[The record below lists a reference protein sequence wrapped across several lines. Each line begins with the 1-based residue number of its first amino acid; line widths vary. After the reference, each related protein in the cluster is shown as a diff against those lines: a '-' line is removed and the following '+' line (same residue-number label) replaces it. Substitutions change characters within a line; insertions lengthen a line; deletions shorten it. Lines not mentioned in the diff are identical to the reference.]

1 MASRAAARIGSGGQY
16 LVHDAAD
23 RCRTP
28 SATGTAAEAGVNLAC
43 RPRRGF
49 GACEGAAYVVVA
61 QHVARAYDHVRTVP
75 FELISIA
82 TIELPPEPIA
92 TKKSLYAAFLSWLTD
107 LCPYGLACCAPK
119 RRWLSPTVVIEGHVL
134 AIA

>member
-1 MASRAAARIGSGGQY
+1 MASRAAARTGSGGQY

-28 SATGTAAEAGVNLAC
+28 SATGTAADR

-49 GACEGAAYVVVA
+49 AACEGAAYVVVA
-61 QHVARAYDHVRTVP
+61 QHVARAHDHVRTVP

-92 TKKSLYAAFLSWLTD
+92 TKKLLYAAFLGWLTD
-107 LCPYGLACCAPK
+107 LCPCGLASCAPK
-119 RRWLSPTVVIEGHVL
+119 RRWHNPTMVIEGHVL